1 MSPPSAVS
9 PLNRILLV
17 EDDTGV
23 QDLLRDLLEAEGYR
37 VLSAASPLDAVDI
50 SQLYPSLVILDLWFG
65 GRASGWDLL
74 EALHVT
80 PGARGI
86 PVMICTADARMV
98 QREADR
104 LVSLAATVLLKPF
117 DVDDLLARVGA
128 VCSPSTTPRP
138 RHGSVIRSA
147 VESRG
152 ACQPGAR

>member
-1 MSPPSAVS
+1 MYPPSAVS

-50 SQLYPSLVILDLWFG
+50 SQLHPSLVILDLWLG

-86 PVMICTADARMV
+86 PVMICTADARFV

-104 LVSLAATVLLKPF
+104 LREIAATVLLKPF
-117 DVDDLLARVGA
+117 DVDDLLARVTKA
-128 VCSPSTTPRP
+128 CSPSPMSRP
-138 RHGSVIRSA
+138 RYGSTVPTTESA
-147 VESRG
+147 PHPAG
-152 ACQPGAR
+152 Q